1 MLVVVAIL
9 FVVVVLQPDWRTRR
23 QVPRGVKFA
32 RGAFD
37 KVASGVGGVGGE
49 VAVAAVVLYKYGGVW
64 LRREVHLARGGIGS
78 WPILNQQST
87 AAMSF
92 GDSVAGL
99 QVVLRDLAK
108 CELKF
113 TPEVNDNKPD
123 DHYPNLCAT
132 PKPV

>member
-64 LRREVHLARGGIGS
+64 LRREVHLARDVS
-78 WPILNQQST
+78 WPINYNRNSRRFRGQWWRR
-87 AAMSF
+87 
-92 GDSVAGL
+92 V
-99 QVVLRDLAK
+99 
-108 CELKF
+108 
-113 TPEVNDNKPD
+113 
-123 DHYPNLCAT
+123 
-132 PKPV
+132 

>member
-64 LRREVHLARGGIGS
+64 LRREVHLARDGS
-78 WPILNQQST
+78 WPILNQQSQQSS
-87 AAMSF
+87 MF
-92 GDSVAGL
+92 RGQVAGL

-108 CELKF
+108 CEAKIY
-113 TPEVNDNKPD
+113 TRSQRQ
-123 DHYPNLCAT
+123 
-132 PKPV
+132 

>member
-37 KVASGVGGVGGE
+37 KVASGVGGVGDE

-64 LRREVHLARGGIGS
+64 LRREVHLARGGK
-78 WPILNQQST
+78 LANQHNRNSRRFRGRRWRRVFEIWRS
-87 AAMSF
+87 AELGAE
-92 GDSVAGL
+92 
-99 QVVLRDLAK
+99 AK
-108 CELKF
+108 I
-113 TPEVNDNKPD
+113 
-123 DHYPNLCAT
+123 
-132 PKPV
+132 